1 MGKQLGWFVVGVLS
15 GMALMGA
22 IARLRSEQ
30 DQQDVEEL
38 AESIKEKLEALEQE
52 LG

>member
-1 MGKQLGWFVVGVLS
+1 MGKQLGWFVLGVIS

-22 IARLRSEQ
+22 ISRLREEQ

>member
-1 MGKQLGWFVVGVLS
+1 
-15 GMALMGA
+15 MGA